1 MSQAM
6 VLAFNLKDGDLM
18 RIRALSQ
25 PLGLRVKAVPP
36 ESFATP
42 IGAMLGLPVAP
53 SRAPVE
59 SGGFSDPMLLM
70 CGLDEAQFNGFLRL
84 MKGPG
89 LPRVPLKAV
98 LTPHNVGWNALQ
110 LHEELAREHAA
121 MSRREPKP

>member
-25 PLGLRVKAVPP
+25 PLGLQVKAVPP

-70 CGLDEAQFNGFLRL
+70 CGLDESRFNGFLRL

-98 LTPHNVGWNALQ
+98 LTPTNVSWSSSQ
-110 LHEELAREHAA
+110 LRDELVREHEAVGG
-121 MSRREPKP
+121 R